1 MTEERW
7 DSKMAAYE
15 EQEYKKPF
23 QMKTWAKMLPYFKPY
38 KKYFFITFSLN
49 ILLAGVD
56 ILVPL
61 FQSYAINH
69 FIVPDTL
76 DGIYKFALAYILVIV
91 SQTISVYWSV
101 HAATT
106 IEMNI
111 GKDLKWVQ
119 FEHLQQLSFSY
130 YNTTPVGYIHARVM
144 SDTLKIAAVIAWGL
158 VDMFWAFI
166 YVVGVFV
173 IMFFLNAKLAFML
186 LLIVP
191 CIAVLTV
198 FFQNKI
204 LHWNRKV
211 RKINSQITSAYNE
224 GITGVKTSKSMG
236 IEAQNERDFYELTSS
251 MNQSASRAAKL
262 NAIYIPMIL
271 FFSSAA
277 SAIVLA
283 KGGYMVQNDL
293 IQLGTLS
300 VFISY
305 AVVIFEPI
313 QQLARLLA
321 DLISCQANI
330 ERVMDLLSQKPN
342 VTDREDVIEKYGD
355 AFHPKKENWE
365 KIRGDIVFEDVS
377 FMYPD
382 GKEYVLEH
390 FNLHVPAGTN
400 VAIVGETGAGK
411 STLVN
416 LVGRFFEPTK
426 GRILVD
432 GVDYRE
438 RSQLWLHS
446 QIGYVLQN
454 PHLFSGTI
462 RENIRYG
469 RLDATDEEIYQAAE
483 SVSADVVVKK
493 LDKGYD
499 SDVGE
504 SGGRLSTG
512 EKQLISFARAILAD
526 PAIFVLDEA
535 TSSIDTAT
543 EQLIQSA
550 TQKLLKGHTSFV
562 IAHRLSTIRNAD
574 VILVVKDGK
583 IIEQGTHKEL
593 LAQKGYYHDLYYKQ
607 FEEESAMKVF
617 AGE

>member
-1 MTEERW
+1 
-7 DSKMAAYE
+7 MAAYE
-15 EQEYKKPF
+15 EQEYNKPF
-23 QMKTWAKMLPYFKPY
+23 SIGIWAKMLPFFKPY
-38 KKYFFITFSLN
+38 RRYFATTLGLN

-56 ILVPL
+56 VVVPL
-61 FQSYAINH
+61 FQSYAIDH
-69 FIVPDTL
+69 FITQGTL
-76 DGIYKFALAYILVIV
+76 DGIWRFAAAYVAVIV
-91 SQTISVYWSV
+91 AQTICVYISV

-106 IEMNI
+106 IEMKV
-111 GKDLKWVQ
+111 GKDLKWAQ
-119 FEHLQQLSFSY
+119 FEHLQTLSFSY

-144 SDTLKIAAVIAWGL
+144 SDTIRIATIVAWGL
-158 VDMFWAFI
+158 VDMLWALV
-166 YVVGVFV
+166 YVVSVFV
-173 IMFFLNAKLAFML
+173 IMFILNVRLAL
-186 LLIVP
+186 VILLIVP

-198 FFQNKI
+198 YFQNKI

-211 RKINSQITSAYNE
+211 RKINAQITSAYNE
-224 GITGVKTSKSMG
+224 GITGVKTSKSMV
-236 IEAQNERDFYELTSS
+236 IEKDNEEEFFRRTSD
-251 MNQSASRAAKL
+251 MQRAASRSAKL
-262 NAIYIPMIL
+262 NAIYIPTIL
-271 FFSSAA
+271 LFSSTAA
-277 SAIVLA
+277 AVVLA
-283 KGGYMVQNDL
+283 QGGSMVQSD
-293 IQLGTLS
+293 IIKLGTLS

-305 AVVIFEPI
+305 AVIIFEPI

-330 ERVMDLLSQKPN
+330 ERVMELLEQDPD
-342 VTDREDVIEKYGD
+342 VVDREDVILKYGD
-355 AFHPKKENWE
+355 AFEPKKENWE

-390 FNLHVPAGTN
+390 FHLHVPAGMN

-416 LVGRFFEPTK
+416 LVGRFFEPTH
-426 GRILVD
+426 GRILID

-454 PHLFSGTI
+454 PHLFSGTV

-469 RLDATDEEIYQAAE
+469 RLDATDEEIEAAAK
-483 SVSADVVVKK
+483 SASADEVVAK
-493 LDKGYD
+493 LEKGYD

-535 TSSIDTAT
+535 TSSIDTQT
-543 EQLIQSA
+543 EQLIQRA
-550 TQKLLKGHTSFV
+550 TDRLLKGHTSFI
-562 IAHRLSTIRNAD
+562 IAHRLSTIRRAD
-574 VILVVKDGK
+574 LILVVKDGK
-583 IIEQGTHKEL
+583 IIERGTHQEL
-593 LAQKGYYHDLYYKQ
+593 LEVKGYYYELYSKQ
-607 FEEESAMKVF
+607 FEEEAAMKVF
-617 AGE
+617 KRE

>member
-1 MTEERW
+1 
-7 DSKMAAYE
+7 MAAYE
-15 EQEYKKPF
+15 EQEYNKPF
-23 QMKTWAKMLPYFKPY
+23 QLKVWAQMLPYFKPY
-38 KKYFFITFSLN
+38 KKYFFITFGLN
-49 ILLAGVD
+49 IFLAGVD
-56 ILVPL
+56 ILTPL
-61 FQSYAINH
+61 FQSYAINN

-76 DGIYKFALAYILVIV
+76 DGICKFAIAYVAMIV
-91 SQTISVYWSV
+91 GQTISVYWSV
-101 HAATT
+101 HAATS

-111 GKDLKWVQ
+111 GKDLKWAQ

-144 SDTLKIAAVIAWGL
+144 SDTLKIAGMIAWGL
-158 VDMFWAFI
+158 VDMFWALI

-173 IMFFLNAKLAFML
+173 IMFFLNVKLAFLL

-191 CIAVLTV
+191 FLAVITV

-204 LHWNRKV
+204 LHWNRKI
-211 RKINSQITSAYNE
+211 RKINSEITNSYNE
-224 GITGVKTSKSMG
+224 GITGVRTSKSMG
-236 IEAQNERDFYELTSS
+236 MEEQNATAFYAQSS
-251 MNQSASRAAKL
+251 AMNQAGSRAAKL
-262 NAIYIPMIL
+262 NAIYVPMIL
-271 FFSSAA
+271 FFSTVA
-277 SAIVLA
+277 SAIVLS
-283 KGGYMVQNDL
+283 KGGHMVQSQL
-293 IQLGTLS
+293 IELGTLS

-305 AVVIFEPI
+305 AVIIFEPI
-313 QQLARLLA
+313 QQLARLLS

-330 ERVMDLLSQKPN
+330 ERVVDLLAQKPN

-365 KIRGDIVFEDVS
+365 KIKGDIVFEDVS

-416 LVGRFFEPTK
+416 LLGRFFEPTK

-432 GVDYRE
+432 GVDYKE

-483 SVSADVVVKK
+483 KVSADEVVKK
-493 LDKGYD
+493 LENGYD

-512 EKQLISFARAILAD
+512 EKQLISFARAILSA

-543 EQLIQSA
+543 EQLIHKA
-550 TQKLLKGHTSFV
+550 TQELLKGHTSFV

-617 AGE
+617 AEK

>member
-1 MTEERW
+1 
-7 DSKMAAYE
+7 MATYE
-15 EQEYKKPF
+15 EQEYNKPF
-23 QMKTWAKMLPYFKPY
+23 QLKVWAQMLPYFKPY
-38 KKYFFITFSLN
+38 KKYFFITFGLN
-49 ILLAGVD
+49 IFLAGMD
-56 ILVPL
+56 ILTPL
-61 FQSYAINH
+61 FQSYAINN

-76 DGIYKFALAYILVIV
+76 DGIYKFAIAYVAMIV
-91 SQTISVYWSV
+91 GQTISVYWSV
-101 HAATT
+101 HAATS
-106 IEMNI
+106 IEINI
-111 GKDLKWVQ
+111 GKDLKWAQ

-144 SDTLKIAAVIAWGL
+144 SDTLKIAGMIAWGL
-158 VDMFWAFI
+158 VDMFWALI

-173 IMFFLNAKLAFML
+173 IMFFLNVKLAFLL

-191 CIAVLTV
+191 FLAVITV

-204 LHWNRKV
+204 LHWNRKI
-211 RKINSQITSAYNE
+211 RKINSEITNSYNE
-224 GITGVKTSKSMG
+224 GITGVRTSKSMG
-236 IEAQNERDFYELTSS
+236 MEDQNATAFYAQSS
-251 MNQSASRAAKL
+251 AMNQAGSRAAKL
-262 NAIYIPMIL
+262 NAIYVPMIL
-271 FFSSAA
+271 FFSTVA
-277 SAIVLA
+277 SAIVLS
-283 KGGYMVQNDL
+283 KGGHMVQSQL
-293 IQLGTLS
+293 IELGTLS

-305 AVVIFEPI
+305 AVIIFEPI
-313 QQLARLLA
+313 QQLARLLS

-330 ERVMDLLSQKPN
+330 ERVVDLLAQKPN

-365 KIRGDIVFEDVS
+365 KIKGDIVFEDVS

-416 LVGRFFEPTK
+416 LLGRFFEPTK

-432 GVDYRE
+432 GVDYKE

-483 SVSADVVVKK
+483 KVSADEVVKK
-493 LDKGYD
+493 LENGYD

-512 EKQLISFARAILAD
+512 EKQLISFARAILSD

-543 EQLIQSA
+543 EQLIHKA
-550 TQKLLKGHTSFV
+550 TQELLKGHTSFV

-617 AGE
+617 AEK

>member
-1 MTEERW
+1 
-7 DSKMAAYE
+7 MAVYE
-15 EQEYKKPF
+15 EQEYNKPF
-23 QMKTWAKMLPYFKPY
+23 QMKIWAQMLPYLKPY
-38 KKYFFITFSLN
+38 KKYFLITFGLN

-61 FQSYAINH
+61 FQSYAINR

-76 DGIYKFALAYILVIV
+76 DGIWRFAFAYVALIV
-91 SQTISVYWSV
+91 TQTISVYWSV

-106 IEMNI
+106 IEMNV

-119 FEHLQQLSFSY
+119 FEHLQKLSFSY

-144 SDTLKIAAVIAWGL
+144 SDTLKIAGIIGWGL
-158 VDMFWAFI
+158 VDMFWALI
-166 YVVGVFV
+166 YVTGVFI
-173 IMFFLNAKLAFML
+173 IMFFLNVRLAFLL

-191 CIAVLTV
+191 CIAVITV
-198 FFQNKI
+198 IFQNKI

-211 RKINSQITSAYNE
+211 RKINSQITNAYNE
-224 GITGVKTSKSMG
+224 GITGVKTTKSMG
-236 IEAQNERDFYELTSS
+236 IEKQNEEEFYTITSS
-251 MNQSASRAAKL
+251 MNHAASRAAKL
-262 NAIYIPMIL
+262 NSIYIPVIL
-271 FFSSAA
+271 FFSSVAA
-277 SAIVLA
+277 AIVLS
-283 KGGYMVQNDL
+283 KGGYMVQSEL
-293 IQLGTLS
+293 MELGTLS

-305 AVVIFEPI
+305 AVIIFEPI
-313 QQLARLLA
+313 QQLARLLS

-330 ERVMDLLSQKPN
+330 ERVMDLLSQEPN
-342 VTDREDVIEKYGD
+342 VVDSEEVIEKYGD

-365 KIRGDIVFEDVS
+365 KMQGDIVFEDVS

-390 FNLHVPAGTN
+390 FNLHVPVGTN

-469 RLDATDEEIYQAAE
+469 RLDATDEEIYEAARR
-483 SVSADVVVKK
+483 VLADEVVKK
-493 LDKGYD
+493 LEKGYD

-512 EKQLISFARAILAD
+512 EKQLISLARAILSN
-526 PAIFVLDEA
+526 PSIFILDEA
-535 TSSIDTAT
+535 TSSIDTDT
-543 EQLIQSA
+543 EQLIYKA
-550 TQKLLKGHTSFV
+550 TQTLLKGHTSFI

-583 IIEQGTHKEL
+583 IIEQGNHREL
-593 LAQKGYYHDLYYKQ
+593 LGKKGYYHDLYYKQ
-607 FEEESAMKVF
+607 FEEEMAMKVL
-617 AGE
+617 AKEM

>member
-1 MTEERW
+1 
-7 DSKMAAYE
+7 MAAYE
-15 EQEYKKPF
+15 EQEYSKPF
-23 QMKTWAKMLPYFKPY
+23 QMKIWAQMLPYIKPY
-38 KKYFFITFSLN
+38 KKYFFITFGLN
-49 ILLAGVD
+49 IWLAAVD
-56 ILVPL
+56 ILAPL
-61 FQSYAINH
+61 FQSYAINN

-76 DGIYKFALAYILVIV
+76 DGVGKFALAYVAVII
-91 SQTISVYWSV
+91 SQGVSVYWSV

-106 IEMNI
+106 IEMNV
-111 GKDLKWVQ
+111 GKDLKWAQ
-119 FEHLQQLSFSY
+119 FEHLQRLSFSY

-144 SDTLKIAAVIAWGL
+144 SDTLKIAGIIGWGL
-158 VDMFWAFI
+158 VDMFWALL
-166 YVVGVFV
+166 YVVGIFI
-173 IMFFLNAKLAFML
+173 IMFFLNVRLAFML

-191 CIAVLTV
+191 CLAVITV

-204 LHWNRKV
+204 LHWNRKT
-211 RKINSQITSAYNE
+211 RKINSQITSSYNE

-236 IEAQNERDFYELTSS
+236 IERQNETAFFKQTGS
-251 MNQSASRAAKL
+251 MNHAASRAAKL
-262 NAIYIPMIL
+262 NAIFIPTIL
-271 FFSSAA
+271 FFSSVA
-277 SAIVLA
+277 SAIVLS
-283 KGGYMVQNDL
+283 KGGYMVESQL
-293 IQLGTLS
+293 IELGTLS

-305 AVVIFEPI
+305 AVIIFEPI

-330 ERVMDLLSQKPN
+330 ERIMDLLSQEPN
-342 VTDREDVIEKYGD
+342 VTDTKEVIEKYGD
-355 AFHPKKENWE
+355 SFHPKKENWE
-365 KIRGDIVFEDVS
+365 KIKGDIVFEDVS

-382 GKEYVLEH
+382 GKEWVLEH

-469 RLDATDEEIYQAAE
+469 RLDATDEEIYEAAE
-483 SVSADVVVKK
+483 RVSADEVVKK
-493 LDKGYD
+493 LEKGYD

-512 EKQLISFARAILAD
+512 EKQLISFARAILSN

-535 TSSIDTAT
+535 TSSIDTDT
-543 EQLIQSA
+543 EQLIYQA
-550 TQKLLKGHTSFV
+550 TQKLLKGHTSFI

-583 IIEQGTHKEL
+583 VIEQGNHKEL
-593 LAQKGYYHDLYYKQ
+593 LLKRGYYHDLYYKQ
-607 FEEESAMKVF
+607 FEEEEAQRVF
-617 AGE
+617 AGEV

>member
-1 MTEERW
+1 
-7 DSKMAAYE
+7 MAAYE
-15 EQEYKKPF
+15 EQEYTKPF
-23 QMKTWAKMLPYFKPY
+23 QFKIWAKMLPYFKPY

-56 ILVPL
+56 VLVPL
-61 FQSYAINH
+61 FQSYAIDH
-69 FIVPDTL
+69 FIIPDSL
-76 DGIYKFALAYILVIV
+76 KGIHAFALVYVAVIV
-91 SQTISVYWSV
+91 AQTISVYLSV

-111 GKDLKWVQ
+111 GKDLKWAQ
-119 FEHLQQLSFSY
+119 FRHLQTLSFSY

-144 SDTLKIAAVIAWGL
+144 SDTLRIAGMIAWGL
-158 VDMFWAFI
+158 VDMFWALI
-166 YVVGVFV
+166 YVAGVFA
-173 IMFFLNAKLAFML
+173 IMFFLNARLAFLL

-198 FFQNKI
+198 FFQNRI

-211 RKINSQITSAYNE
+211 RKINSQITNAYNE
-224 GITGVKTSKSMG
+224 GITGVKTSKSMV
-236 IEAQNERDFYELTSS
+236 IEKENEQAFFKITEDMKY
-251 MNQSASRAAKL
+251 AGCRAAKL
-262 NAIYIPMIL
+262 NAIFIPTIL
-271 FFSSAA
+271 FFSSVA
-277 SAIVLA
+277 SALVLSR
-283 KGGYMVQNDL
+283 GGYMVQKDL

-330 ERVMDLLSQKPN
+330 ERVMDLLSQEPN
-342 VTDREDVIEKYGD
+342 VVDSREVQEKYGD
-355 AFHPKKENWE
+355 NFQPKKENWE

-377 FMYPD
+377 FRYPD

-416 LVGRFFEPTK
+416 LAGRFFEPTG
-426 GRILVD
+426 GRILID

-454 PHLFSGTI
+454 PHLFSGTVK
-462 RENIRYG
+462 ENIRYG
-469 RLDATDEEIYQAAE
+469 RLDATDEEIIQAAR
-483 SVSADVVVKK
+483 SVSADVVVNK
-493 LDKGYD
+493 LEKGYD

-535 TSSIDTAT
+535 TSSIDTGT
-543 EQLIQSA
+543 EQLIQKA
-550 TQKLLKGHTSFV
+550 TEKLLKGHTSFV

-574 VILVVKDGK
+574 LILVVKDGK

-593 LAQKGYYHDLYYKQ
+593 LAEKGYYHDLYYMQ
-607 FEEESAMKVF
+607 FEEEAAMQVF
-617 AGE
+617 AEQDGI

>member
-1 MTEERW
+1 
-7 DSKMAAYE
+7 MAAYE
-15 EQEYKKPF
+15 EQEYTKPF
-23 QMKTWAKMLPYFKPY
+23 QFKIWAKMLPYFKPY

-56 ILVPL
+56 VLVPL
-61 FQSYAINH
+61 FQSYAIDH
-69 FIVPDTL
+69 FIIPDSL
-76 DGIYKFALAYILVIV
+76 KGIHAFALVYVAVIV
-91 SQTISVYWSV
+91 AQTISVYLSV

-111 GKDLKWVQ
+111 GKDLKWAQ
-119 FEHLQQLSFSY
+119 FRHLQTLSFSY

-144 SDTLKIAAVIAWGL
+144 SDTLRIAGMIAWGL
-158 VDMFWAFI
+158 VDMFWALI
-166 YVVGVFV
+166 YVAGVFA
-173 IMFFLNAKLAFML
+173 IMFFLNARLAFLL

-198 FFQNKI
+198 FFQNRI

-211 RKINSQITSAYNE
+211 RKINSQITNAYNE
-224 GITGVKTSKSMG
+224 GITGVKTSKSMV
-236 IEAQNERDFYELTSS
+236 IEKENEQAFFKITEDMKY
-251 MNQSASRAAKL
+251 AGCRAAKL
-262 NAIYIPMIL
+262 NAIFIPTIL
-271 FFSSAA
+271 FFSSVA
-277 SAIVLA
+277 SALVLSR
-283 KGGYMVQNDL
+283 GGYMVQKDL

-330 ERVMDLLSQKPN
+330 ERVMDLLSQEPN
-342 VTDREDVIEKYGD
+342 VVDSREVQEKYGD
-355 AFHPKKENWE
+355 NFQPKKENWE

-377 FMYPD
+377 FRYPD

-416 LVGRFFEPTK
+416 LAGRFFEPTA
-426 GRILVD
+426 GRILID

-454 PHLFSGTI
+454 PHLFSGTVK
-462 RENIRYG
+462 ENIRYG
-469 RLDATDEEIYQAAE
+469 RLNATDEEIIRAAR
-483 SVSADVVVKK
+483 SVSADVVVNK
-493 LDKGYD
+493 LEKGYD

-535 TSSIDTAT
+535 TSSIDTGT
-543 EQLIQSA
+543 EQLIQKA
-550 TQKLLKGHTSFV
+550 TEKLLKGHTSFV

-574 VILVVKDGK
+574 LILVVKDGK

-593 LAQKGYYHDLYYKQ
+593 LAEKGYYHDLYYMQ
-607 FEEESAMKVF
+607 FEEEAAMQVF
-617 AGE
+617 AEQDGI

>member
-1 MTEERW
+1 
-7 DSKMAAYE
+7 MAAYE
-15 EQEYKKPF
+15 EQEYNKPF
-23 QMKTWAKMLPYFKPY
+23 SFKVWGKMLPFFKPY
-38 KKYFFITFSLN
+38 KKFFAVSIGLN
-49 ILLAGVD
+49 MFLAGIDVV
-56 ILVPL
+56 VPL
-61 FQSYAINH
+61 FQSYAIDR
-69 FIVPDTL
+69 FITVESL
-76 DGIYKFALAYILVIV
+76 DGIGRFAAAYAAVIV
-91 SQTISVYWSV
+91 IQTLCVYCFVRS
-101 HAATT
+101 ATT
-106 IEMNI
+106 IEMNV
-111 GKDLKWVQ
+111 GKDLKWAQ
-119 FEHLQQLSFSY
+119 FEHLQTLSFSY

-144 SDTLKIAAVIAWGL
+144 SDTLRIASMVSWGL
-158 VDMFWAFI
+158 VDMFWSLL
-166 YVVGVFV
+166 YVVGVFG
-173 IMFFLNAKLAFML
+173 IMFMLDVRLAFVIL
-186 LLIVP
+186 FIVP

-198 FFQNKI
+198 YFQNKI

-224 GITGVKTSKSMG
+224 GITGVKTSKTMV
-236 IEAQNERDFYELTSS
+236 IERDNEKAFFEKTSD
-251 MNQSASRAAKL
+251 MHRAASRSARL

-271 FFSSAA
+271 LFSSVAA
-277 SAIVLA
+277 AAVLA
-283 KGGYMVQNDL
+283 QGGHMVKEE
-293 IQLGTLS
+293 IMKLGTLS

-305 AVVIFEPI
+305 AVIIFEPI

-321 DLISCQANI
+321 ELISCQANI
-330 ERVMDLLSQKPN
+330 ERVMDLLEQEPN
-342 VTDREDVIEKYGD
+342 VVDKAEVLEKYGD
-355 AFHPKKENWE
+355 AFHPKRENWE
-365 KIRGDIVFEDVS
+365 KIKGDIVFEDVS
-377 FMYPD
+377 FRYPD

-390 FNLHVPAGTN
+390 FNLHVPAGMT

-426 GRILVD
+426 GRILID

-454 PHLFSGTI
+454 PHLFSGTV

-469 RLDATDEEIYQAAE
+469 RLDATDGEIEAAAQ
-483 SVSADVVVKK
+483 SVSADEVVMK

-535 TSSIDTAT
+535 TSSIDTHT
-543 EQLIQSA
+543 EQLIQQA
-550 TQKLLKGHTSFV
+550 TGRLLQGHTSFL
-562 IAHRLSTIRNAD
+562 IAHRLSTIRQAD
-574 VILVVKDGK
+574 LILVVKDGK

-593 LAQKGYYHDLYYKQ
+593 LREKGYYYDLYSKQ
-607 FEEESAMKVF
+607 FEEEASMKVF
-617 AGE
+617 TGGTIS

>member
-1 MTEERW
+1 MEE
-7 DSKMAAYE
+7 
-15 EQEYKKPF
+15 KKAF
-23 QMKTWAKMLPYFKPY
+23 EMKIWAKMIPYIKPY
-38 KKYFFITFSLN
+38 KKYFFITFGLN
-49 ILLAGVD
+49 IWLAAVD
-56 ILVPL
+56 ILAPL

-76 DGIYKFALAYILVIV
+76 EGILPFALAYMAVIV
-91 SQTISVYWSV
+91 SQGVSVYWSV

-106 IEMNI
+106 IEMNV
-111 GKDLKWVQ
+111 GKDLKWAQ
-119 FEHLQQLSFSY
+119 FEHLQRLSFSY

-144 SDTLKIAAVIAWGL
+144 SDTLKIAGIIGWGL
-158 VDMFWAFI
+158 VDMFWALL
-166 YVVGVFV
+166 YVVGIFV
-173 IMFFLNAKLAFML
+173 IMFFLNAKLAFLL

-191 CIAVLTV
+191 CIAVITV

-204 LHWNRKV
+204 LRWNRKS
-211 RKINSQITSAYNE
+211 REINAQIVSSFNE

-236 IEAQNERDFYELTSS
+236 IEEQNEKEFYAQTAD
-251 MNQSASRAAKL
+251 MNHASSRAAKL
-262 NAIYIPMIL
+262 NAIFIPTIL
-271 FFSSAA
+271 FFSSVAA
-277 SAIVLA
+277 AIVLS
-283 KGGYMVQNDL
+283 KGGHMVESQL
-293 IQLGTLS
+293 IELGTLS

-305 AVVIFEPI
+305 AVIIFEPI

-330 ERVMDLLSQKPN
+330 ERIMDLLAQKPN
-342 VTDREDVIEKYGD
+342 VTDRADVIERYGD
-355 AFHPKKENWE
+355 SFHPKKENWE
-365 KIRGDIVFEDVS
+365 KIQGDIVFEDVS

-382 GKEYVLEH
+382 GKEWVLEH

-469 RLDATDEEIYQAAE
+469 RLDATDEEIYEAAE
-483 SVSADVVVKK
+483 RVSADEVVKK
-493 LDKGYD
+493 LEKGYD

-512 EKQLISFARAILAD
+512 EKQLISFARAILSD

-535 TSSIDTAT
+535 TSSIDTDT
-543 EQLIQSA
+543 EQLIYHA
-550 TQKLLKGHTSFV
+550 TQKLLKGHTSFI

-583 IIEQGTHKEL
+583 IIEQGNHKEL
-593 LAQKGYYHDLYYKQ
+593 LAKHGYYHDLYYKQ
-607 FEEESAMKVF
+607 FEEEEAQRVF
-617 AGE
+617 AGEM

>member
-1 MTEERW
+1 
-7 DSKMAAYE
+7 MAAYE
-15 EQEYKKPF
+15 EQEYNKPF
-23 QMKTWAKMLPYFKPY
+23 QLKVWAQMLPYFKPY
-38 KKYFFITFSLN
+38 KKYFFITFGLN
-49 ILLAGVD
+49 IFLAGVD
-56 ILVPL
+56 ILTPL
-61 FQSYAINH
+61 FQSYAINN

-76 DGIYKFALAYILVIV
+76 DGIYKFAIAYVALIV
-91 SQTISVYWSV
+91 GQTISVYWSV
-101 HAATT
+101 HAATS

-111 GKDLKWVQ
+111 GKDLKWAQ

-144 SDTLKIAAVIAWGL
+144 SDTLKIAGMIAWGL
-158 VDMFWAFI
+158 VDMFWALI

-173 IMFFLNAKLAFML
+173 IMFFLNVKLAFLL

-191 CIAVLTV
+191 FLAVITV

-204 LHWNRKV
+204 LHWNRKI
-211 RKINSQITSAYNE
+211 RKINSEITNSYNE
-224 GITGVKTSKSMG
+224 GITGVRTSKSMG
-236 IEAQNERDFYELTSS
+236 MEDQNATAFYAQSS
-251 MNQSASRAAKL
+251 AMNQAGSRAAKL
-262 NAIYIPMIL
+262 NAIYVPMIL
-271 FFSSAA
+271 FFSTVA
-277 SAIVLA
+277 SAIVLS
-283 KGGYMVQNDL
+283 KGGHMVQSQL
-293 IQLGTLS
+293 IELGTLS

-305 AVVIFEPI
+305 AVIIFEPI
-313 QQLARLLA
+313 QQLARLLS

-330 ERVMDLLSQKPN
+330 ERVVDLLAQKPN

-365 KIRGDIVFEDVS
+365 KIKGDIVFEDVS

-416 LVGRFFEPTK
+416 LLGRFFEPTK

-432 GVDYRE
+432 GVDYKE

-483 SVSADVVVKK
+483 KVSADEVVKK
-493 LDKGYD
+493 LENGYD

-512 EKQLISFARAILAD
+512 EKQLISFARAILSD

-543 EQLIQSA
+543 EQLIHKA
-550 TQKLLKGHTSFV
+550 TQELLKGHTSFV

-607 FEEESAMKVF
+607 FEEELAMKVF
-617 AGE
+617 AEK

>member
-1 MTEERW
+1 
-7 DSKMAAYE
+7 MAAYE
-15 EQEYKKPF
+15 EQEYTKPF
-23 QMKTWAKMLPYFKPY
+23 QFKIWAKMLPYFKPY

-56 ILVPL
+56 VLVPL
-61 FQSYAINH
+61 FQSYAIDH
-69 FIVPDTL
+69 FIIPDSL
-76 DGIYKFALAYILVIV
+76 KGIHAFALVYVAVIV
-91 SQTISVYWSV
+91 AQTISVYLSV

-111 GKDLKWVQ
+111 GKDLKWAQ
-119 FEHLQQLSFSY
+119 FRHLQTLSFSY

-144 SDTLKIAAVIAWGL
+144 SDTLRIAGMIAWGL
-158 VDMFWAFI
+158 VDMFWALI
-166 YVVGVFV
+166 YVAGVFA
-173 IMFFLNAKLAFML
+173 IMFFLNARLAFLL

-198 FFQNKI
+198 FFQNRI

-211 RKINSQITSAYNE
+211 RKINSQITNAYNE
-224 GITGVKTSKSMG
+224 GITGVKTSKSMV
-236 IEAQNERDFYELTSS
+236 IEKNNEQAFFKITEDMKY
-251 MNQSASRAAKL
+251 AGCRAAKL
-262 NAIYIPMIL
+262 NAIFIPTIL
-271 FFSSAA
+271 FFSSVA
-277 SAIVLA
+277 SALVLSR
-283 KGGYMVQNDL
+283 GGYMVQKDL

-330 ERVMDLLSQKPN
+330 ERVMDLLSQEPN
-342 VTDREDVIEKYGD
+342 VVDSREVQEKYGD
-355 AFHPKKENWE
+355 NFQPKKENWE

-377 FMYPD
+377 FRYPD

-416 LVGRFFEPTK
+416 LAGRFFEPTA
-426 GRILVD
+426 GRILID

-454 PHLFSGTI
+454 PHLFSGTVK
-462 RENIRYG
+462 ENIRYG
-469 RLDATDEEIYQAAE
+469 RLNATDEEIIQAAR
-483 SVSADVVVKK
+483 SVSADVVVNK
-493 LDKGYD
+493 LEKGYD

-535 TSSIDTAT
+535 TSSIDTGT
-543 EQLIQSA
+543 EQLIQKA
-550 TQKLLKGHTSFV
+550 TEKLLKGHTSFV

-574 VILVVKDGK
+574 LILVVKDGK

-593 LAQKGYYHDLYYKQ
+593 LAEKGYYHDLYYMQ
-607 FEEESAMKVF
+607 FEEEAAMQVF
-617 AGE
+617 AEKDGI

>member
-1 MTEERW
+1 
-7 DSKMAAYE
+7 MAAYE
-15 EQEYKKPF
+15 EQEYNKPF
-23 QMKTWAKMLPYFKPY
+23 QLKVWAQMLPYFKPY
-38 KKYFFITFSLN
+38 KKYFFITFGLN
-49 ILLAGVD
+49 IFLAGVD
-56 ILVPL
+56 ILTPL
-61 FQSYAINH
+61 FQSYAINN

-76 DGIYKFALAYILVIV
+76 DGICKFAIAYVAMIV
-91 SQTISVYWSV
+91 GQTISVYWSV
-101 HAATT
+101 HAATS

-111 GKDLKWVQ
+111 GKDLKWAQ

-144 SDTLKIAAVIAWGL
+144 SDTLKIAGMIAWGL
-158 VDMFWAFI
+158 VDMFWALI

-173 IMFFLNAKLAFML
+173 IMFFLNVKLAFLL

-191 CIAVLTV
+191 FLAVITV

-204 LHWNRKV
+204 LHWNRKI
-211 RKINSQITSAYNE
+211 RKINSEITNSYNE
-224 GITGVKTSKSMG
+224 GITGVRTSKSMG
-236 IEAQNERDFYELTSS
+236 MEEQNATAFYAQSS
-251 MNQSASRAAKL
+251 AMNQAGSRAAKL
-262 NAIYIPMIL
+262 NAIYVPMIL
-271 FFSSAA
+271 FFSTVA
-277 SAIVLA
+277 SAIVLS
-283 KGGYMVQNDL
+283 KGGHMVQSQL
-293 IQLGTLS
+293 IELGTLS

-305 AVVIFEPI
+305 AVIIFEPI
-313 QQLARLLA
+313 QQLARLLS

-330 ERVMDLLSQKPN
+330 ERVVDLLAQKPN

-355 AFHPKKENWE
+355 AFHPKKENWK
-365 KIRGDIVFEDVS
+365 KIKGDIVFEDVS

-416 LVGRFFEPTK
+416 LLGRFFEPTK

-432 GVDYRE
+432 GVDYKE

-483 SVSADVVVKK
+483 KVSADEVVKK
-493 LDKGYD
+493 LENGYD

-512 EKQLISFARAILAD
+512 EKQLISFARAILSA

-543 EQLIQSA
+543 EQLIHKA
-550 TQKLLKGHTSFV
+550 TQELLKGHTSFV

-617 AGE
+617 AEK

>member
-1 MTEERW
+1 
-7 DSKMAAYE
+7 MAAYE
-15 EQEYKKPF
+15 EQEYTKPF
-23 QMKTWAKMLPYFKPY
+23 QFKIWAKMLPYFKPY

-56 ILVPL
+56 VLVPL
-61 FQSYAINH
+61 FQSYAIDH
-69 FIVPDTL
+69 FIIPDSL
-76 DGIYKFALAYILVIV
+76 KGIHAFALVYVAVIV
-91 SQTISVYWSV
+91 AQTISVYLSV

-111 GKDLKWVQ
+111 GKDLKWAQ
-119 FEHLQQLSFSY
+119 FRHLQTLSFSY

-144 SDTLKIAAVIAWGL
+144 SDTLRIAGMIAWGL
-158 VDMFWAFI
+158 VDMFWALI
-166 YVVGVFV
+166 YVVGVFA
-173 IMFFLNAKLAFML
+173 IMFFLNARLAFLL

-198 FFQNKI
+198 FFQNRI

-211 RKINSQITSAYNE
+211 RKINSQITNAYNE
-224 GITGVKTSKSMG
+224 GITGVKTSKSMV
-236 IEAQNERDFYELTSS
+236 IEKENEQAFFKITEDMKY
-251 MNQSASRAAKL
+251 AGCRAAKL
-262 NAIYIPMIL
+262 NAIFIPTIL
-271 FFSSAA
+271 FFSSVA
-277 SAIVLA
+277 SALVLSR
-283 KGGYMVQNDL
+283 GGYMVQKDL

-330 ERVMDLLSQKPN
+330 ERVMDLLSQEPN
-342 VTDREDVIEKYGD
+342 VVDSREVQEKYGD
-355 AFHPKKENWE
+355 NFQPKKENWE

-377 FMYPD
+377 FRYPD

-416 LVGRFFEPTK
+416 LAGRFFEPTV
-426 GRILVD
+426 GRILID

-454 PHLFSGTI
+454 PHLFSGTVK
-462 RENIRYG
+462 ENIRYG
-469 RLDATDEEIYQAAE
+469 RLNATDEEIIRAAR
-483 SVSADVVVKK
+483 SVSADVVVNK
-493 LDKGYD
+493 LEKGYD

-535 TSSIDTAT
+535 TSSIDTGT
-543 EQLIQSA
+543 EQLIQKA
-550 TQKLLKGHTSFV
+550 TEKLLKGHTSFV

-574 VILVVKDGK
+574 LILVVKDGK

-593 LAQKGYYHDLYYKQ
+593 LAEKGYYHDLYYMQ
-607 FEEESAMKVF
+607 FEEEAAMQVF
-617 AGE
+617 AEQDGI